1 MPRSASAAFRCFL
14 LWLCLCHAAPISEQD
29 AAPTSALPTVAPQPV
44 DLAASLQKAFASEQE
59 RQTTLENERQ
69 RVQQMKRDLDA
80 EIHAYNI
87 QLSTYANLLLVTTVS
102 IEDLQKIQASLRA
115 TLDALTIRANDLR
128 QTTETFEQT
137 GLALREQHALNE
149 R

>member
-1 MPRSASAAFRCFL
+1 MPRSASAALRCL
-14 LWLCLCHAAPISEQD
+14 LIWLCLCHAIPISAQD

-69 RVQQMKRDLDA
+69 LVQQMKRDLDA

-87 QLSTYANLLLVTTVS
+87 QLSTYANLLLVTKTC
-102 IEDLQKIQASLRA
+102 KKFRPASAQRS
-115 TLDALTIRANDLR
+115 TR
-128 QTTETFEQT
+128 
-137 GLALREQHALNE
+137 
-149 R
+149 